1 MTPAASLQS
10 HVLRLTNRSED
21 LDSLSVTLCC
31 LCLSYLWPSVSLSL
45 WNQLWFISPS
55 YVTLIWC
62 FLSINSNNLRGVTS
76 SMHVTYMW
84 TLKLS
89 LLAIWSDI
97 IFQRD
102 MMSEYQRYSSW
113 AELSATVKD
122 KKDTK
127 MERSPEQLRWFDD
140 GVQENQLSQKP
151 DEKTVTKCFY

>member
-21 LDSLSVTLCC
+21 LDSLCDTLLSLFIISVAERL
-31 LCLSYLWPSVSLSL
+31 SLSET
-45 WNQLWFISPS
+45 SCDS

-76 SMHVTYMW
+76 SVHVTYMW

-113 AELSATVKD
+113 AELSWVRLWRTKRIRKWREAQNSCDDLMMGFRKINSVK
-122 KKDTK
+122 
-127 MERSPEQLRWFDD
+127 
-140 GVQENQLSQKP
+140 SQMK
-151 DEKTVTKCFY
+151 KTVTKRFY